1 MVQLRGALGKNR
13 TTVVKEVADKAT
25 QNDHVEGKEDVKDE
39 EDNEKEGEKWIDV
52 KNATRVQ
59 PLRRSARAAR
69 GTIIKVDQVDIY
81 LCICI

>member
-1 MVQLRGALGKNR
+1 MQLREALGKNR

-39 EDNEKEGEKWIDV
+39 EDNEKEKWIDV

>member
-1 MVQLRGALGKNR
+1 MQLRGALGKNR

-39 EDNEKEGEKWIDV
+39 EDNEKEKWIDV

>member
-13 TTVVKEVADKAT
+13 STVVKEVADKAT
-25 QNDHVEGKEDVKDE
+25 QNDHVEEKEDVKDE

>member
-1 MVQLRGALGKNR
+1 MVQLRGALDKTR

-39 EDNEKEGEKWIDV
+39 EDNEKEGGKWIDV

-69 GTIIKVDQVDIY
+69 GTIIKVDQVNIY
-81 LCICI
+81 WCICI